1 LDEAMAKVA
10 SESGTSFDPRV
21 VSALQKRYQE
31 LEARAKVTRNEAPAP
46 LSVDIKITRG
56 GAPAAGFEAEAP
68 KLVKTATPMHP
79 VARARTSRGNDSHA
93 GLRGQEALA
102 IAALR
107 VEGVVAYDAIAFC
120 ACEEGKVKPKFAAG
134 DDRRHL
140 NALSV
145 REGEGLLG
153 WVAETA
159 KPILNG
165 NPTVEP
171 GYPGDGSLASA
182 LALPLEDGGQIIG
195 VLALYRRE
203 RDAFGADE
211 LVALLSLCPEITS
224 ILVDMVQATV
234 ESRGT
239 GKAGIFAVSA

>member
-1 LDEAMAKVA
+1 M
-10 SESGTSFDPRV
+10 
-21 VSALQKRYQE
+21 
-31 LEARAKVTRNEAPAP
+31 EAPAP

-68 KLVKTATPMHP
+68 KRVRTATPMHP
-79 VARARTSRGNDSHA
+79 VARARTSRGNESHV

-107 VEGVVAYDAIAFC
+107 VEAQVACDAIAFC
-120 ACEEGKVKPKFAAG
+120 ACEDGQVKPKFVAG
-134 DDRRHL
+134 DDRRFL
-140 NALSV
+140 NTLCV
-145 REGEGLLG
+145 PEGAGLLG

-182 LALPLEDGGQIIG
+182 LALPLEDGGQTIG

-211 LVALLSLCPEITS
+211 LVALLSLCPDVTS
-224 ILVDMVQATV
+224 ILVDMAQAAQ
-234 ESRGT
+234 ESRGS
-239 GKAGIFAVSA
+239 GKSGIFAVSA